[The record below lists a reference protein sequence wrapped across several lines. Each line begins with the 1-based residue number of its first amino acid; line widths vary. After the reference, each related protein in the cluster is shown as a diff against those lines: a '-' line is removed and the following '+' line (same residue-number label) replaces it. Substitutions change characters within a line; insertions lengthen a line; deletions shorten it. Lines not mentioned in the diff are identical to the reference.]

1 MQSVGR
7 SLLAMISTVFLH
19 PCFIGDYIKP
29 VAFTL
34 QHSIV
39 VKQESAYRGGEDI
52 VAPSD
57 YPCACGVK
65 EQKQGPKKRAHQ
77 SSEVQIVRLR
87 CPSGCLQMPTGVQLR
102 V

>member
-1 MQSVGR
+1 MVPT
-7 SLLAMISTVFLH
+7 AFLH
-19 PCFIGDYIKP
+19 PCFIDDYIKP

-65 EQKQGPKKRAHQ
+65 EQNRVQKKRAHQ
-77 SSEVQIVRLR
+77 SSEVQSYDVDVLLVAYR
-87 CPSGCLQMPTGVQLR
+87 CPLESN
-102 V
+102 